1 MRVLIRKEILL
12 ETCKAIVMR
21 LCDTA
26 EGKRTRVRESK
37 SEIYK
42 ADYNRGLHC
51 ENVRKFL

>member
-1 MRVLIRKEILL
+1 MRALIRKESLL

-26 EGKRTRVRESK
+26 EGKGTKFREGK

-42 ADYNRGLHC
+42 A
-51 ENVRKFL
+51 E

>member
-1 MRVLIRKEILL
+1 MRVLIRKESLL

-26 EGKRTRVRESK
+26 EGKGTKVREGK

-42 ADYNRGLHC
+42 A
-51 ENVRKFL
+51 E